1 MALQVDDI
9 EFGVDRA
16 LIERSRLGDAGA
28 FEEIYHRHRERL
40 FRYCL
45 YRLKDRYE
53 AEDVVQ
59 EAFARA
65 WKNIAQFGDDP
76 HLYGWLRTVAGNI
89 CTDSGRRQARSRPCE
104 VVDLGVV
111 EGDQERLVDAVDF
124 DLLRQAMDRLPE
136 RHRQVLELR
145 ERQGLS
151 YEQLAAETGTTVG
164 TVESLLWRARQS
176 LRKQFLALARDQ
188 GILAAIPGLG
198 LVARRLIGAHGRL
211 VARIGGVTP
220 MTLMNLGNAAVSM
233 IVGSVMAA
241 ALSIAGVGHA
251 AGDGAVPTRQ
261 VNLTTVSL
269 RLPEAPWSAS
279 SSGLG
284 QTSAGTPA
292 ASTAAQS
299 GSAGPERLNNPLQ
312 PTSGAAARSEA
323 GSDAVHASAGSVAV
337 GVDPRTTYEY
347 VSRVVANHAP
357 VVP

>member
-1 MALQVDDI
+1 
-9 EFGVDRA
+9 
-16 LIERSRLGDAGA
+16 
-28 FEEIYHRHRERL
+28 RHRQRL
-40 FRYCL
+40 LRYCL
-45 YRLKDRYE
+45 YRLKDRHE

-59 EAFARA
+59 ETFARA
-65 WKNIAQFGDDP
+65 WKNISRFGDDP

-111 EGDQERLVDAVDF
+111 EGDQERLIDAVDF
-124 DLLRQAMDRLPE
+124 DLLRQAIDRLPE
-136 RHRQVLELR
+136 RHRQFLDLR

-151 YEQLAAETGTTVG
+151 YEQLAAATGTTVG

-176 LRKQFLALARDQ
+176 LRKQFLALASDQ
-188 GILAAIPGLG
+188 GILAAVPGLG
-198 LVARRLIGAHGRL
+198 MAARRLIGAHTRMMARL
-211 VARIGGVTP
+211 GGFTP

-241 ALSIAGVGHA
+241 ALSLAGVGHVA
-251 AGDGAVPTRQ
+251 ADGAVPTRQ
-261 VNLTTVSL
+261 VDLTTASL
-269 RLPEAPWSAS
+269 QRPEPSGIAS
-279 SSGLG
+279 SPGVG

-292 ASTAAQS
+292 GSTATPA
-299 GSAGPERLNNPLQ
+299 GSAGPDRLANPLR
-312 PTSGAAARSEA
+312 PTSGAAARSEV